1 MQDKV
6 PRTYSLTSFYN
17 VANFI
22 ARCKAITPRKQVFPL
37 GAQLSATLAA
47 SSCQDCAA
55 CAGAHAGTETVGLS
69 TTTVVRLK
77 GALAHF
83 KSP

>member
-1 MQDKV
+1 MDYKV
-6 PRTYSLTSFYN
+6 GRADSLTSFYN
-17 VANFI
+17 VANVI
-22 ARCKAITPRKQVFPL
+22 ARSKAIFPRKQDLPL

-55 CAGAHAGTETVGLS
+55 CAGAHASTETVGLS

>member
-1 MQDKV
+1 VQHKV
-6 PRTYSLTSFYN
+6 RRCNSLTSFYDF
-17 VANFI
+17 ANII
-22 ARCKAITPRKQVFPL
+22 ARSKAITPRKQVFPL
-37 GAQLSATLAA
+37 SAQLSATLAA
-47 SSCQDCAA
+47 SSCQDGAA
-55 CAGAHAGTETVGLS
+55 SAGAHASTETVGLC